1 MARDAVCFVECSMC
15 SWEECVFCCEWV
27 ESSVNDSVLT
37 LVGGVQLALLALL
50 IFFSLFFQLLRE
62 ECWGPH
68 QYCGFVYFSFLVL
81 FFPFSF
87 CILYFEAATR
97 APLGACSQVKA
108 VRENKRRRRKIAAYV
123 WAGHFTSLPL
133 FSSPW
138 ESSGSCF
145 LYFAQSFSCN
155 QWGNRLQWAYSP
167 TWPHMDFEHI
177 LLLAL
182 NFPYFPWISPLF
194 LARCR
199 LSCSLYHV
207 SSPGTDPEPHWSGCS
222 CPSLGLDSS
231 CLSVSSPAW
240 DVSHIRVGAHDGL
253 VQLGTPRP
261 TVHWH
266 RGSGSG
272 SSYWTNYFESAA

>member
-1 MARDAVCFVECSMC
+1 MTVY
-15 SWEECVFCCEWV
+15 
-27 ESSVNDSVLT
+27 NVLT
-37 LVGGVQLALLALL
+37 LVDGVQ
-50 IFFSLFFQLLRE
+50 FFYPCWFFPLCCFSYWERSAE
-62 ECWGPH
+62 VPTSS
-68 QYCGFVYFSFLVL
+68 GFVYFSFLVL
-81 FFPFSF
+81 FSF
-87 CILYFEAATR
+87 FFFLYFEAATR

-108 VRENKRRRRKIAAYV
+108 VRENKRRRWKIAAYV

-177 LLLAL
+177 FLLAL
-182 NFPYFPWISPLF
+182 NFPLF

-199 LSCSLYHV
+199 LSCSHYHV
-207 SSPGTDPEPHWSGCS
+207 SSLGTDPEPHWSGCPP
-222 CPSLGLDSS
+222 PSLGLDSS

-240 DVSHIRVGAHDGL
+240 DVSHIRVGGHNGL